1 MMSELLR
8 DLRYALR
15 SLLKSP
21 GFAFVTVVTLALGI
35 GANTAIFSV
44 VNAVL
49 LRPLPFHEPDRLIVV
64 RETYGGGSVGT
75 VSGPNFVDW
84 RDRSRSFEGV
94 TASRGASLAMVGEG
108 EPEEVRGARVSAEF
122 FRVLGVDL
130 LLGRGFAAGEDQGEP
145 SVAVIGERV
154 WRDRFAADPGVL
166 SRTIRLSGREYSI
179 VGVAPASLTYPG
191 RAEVWLPLGFGVG
204 QASVRGSH
212 SYDVVARLKPG
223 MDVETARQDL
233 VAIARALEAEYPEN
247 NTGRSVVTIPLADD
261 TVGAVRPALMLLT
274 GAVALVLLIACAN
287 VANLFLARAVSRQ
300 REIAVRA
307 ALGAGRWRLARQVL
321 AEAVALTAAG
331 SLLGLLVAGWAVDL
345 LVAMA
350 PAGIPRVR
358 EIGIDGTVLAYTIVI
373 SAVVGMA
380 FGVIPVL
387 YVASQD
393 PADSFRG
400 EGRGASGNR
409 RRSRLRTALVVAQ
422 ISLALVLLVGAT
434 LLIVSVRRLGEV
446 DPGFRPEGVM
456 TFQLGLSGTKYPD
469 AAVQR
474 AFVQR
479 VVDRLELIPGVQH
492 AGAVFYL
499 PLGSGDVN
507 GDISLEGSAPAAP
520 GQELI
525 AGYRLVAGDYLNTV
539 GVSLVRGRLLGPSDG
554 AGGALTAVVNEALVR
569 KYFGVED
576 PIGRRITFGS
586 PDSTA
591 EWREV
596 VGVVGNVRHLGLTA
610 DPVPEIYVPIQQLAP
625 DFWSVFVAIPLS
637 FVVRSEIGFSA
648 LAPEIRRAV
657 REVDPEQPISRLRE
671 ASELLSDAVARQRFS
686 MLLLVLFGGLALT
699 LAAIGVYG
707 VMAYAVSQRTRELG
721 IRLAL
726 GAGTGSV
733 RALVLRQGLGIA
745 LLGVGL
751 GLGGA
756 LALGRLLTSLL
767 YEVSPAD
774 PRVLVVAVLTLSAV
788 SALATLV
795 PAIRA
800 TRVDPIDALRSE

>member
-1 MMSELLR
+1 MSGLLR
-8 DLRYALR
+8 DLRLALR

-21 GFAFVTVVTLALGI
+21 GFAVVTVVTLALGI

-49 LRPLPFHEPDRLIVV
+49 LRPLAFREPDRLIVV

-84 RDRSRSFEGV
+84 RDRSRSFESV
-94 TASRGASLAMVGEG
+94 TASRGVSLAMAGEG

-122 FRVLGVDL
+122 FRVLRVGL

-145 SVAVIGERV
+145 SVAVIGERI
-154 WRDRFAADPGVL
+154 WRDRFAADPDVL
-166 SRTIRLSGREYSI
+166 GRTIRLSGREYSI

-212 SYDVVARLKPG
+212 SYDVLARLKPG
-223 MDVETARQDL
+223 MDLEAARQDL
-233 VAIARALEAEYPEN
+233 VAIARALETEYPEN

-261 TVGAVRPALMLLT
+261 TTGAVRPALMLLT

-287 VANLFLARAVSRQ
+287 VANLFLARAVTRQ

-350 PAGIPRVR
+350 PAGIPRVQ
-358 EIGIDGTVLAYTIVI
+358 EIGIDGTVLGFTLLI
-373 SAVVGMA
+373 SAVVGIA
-380 FGVIPVL
+380 FGVIPAL

-400 EGRGASGNR
+400 EGRGAGGSR
-409 RRSRLRTALVVAQ
+409 RRSRVRTALVVAQ

-434 LLIVSVRRLGEV
+434 LLIVSVRRLGKV
-446 DPGFRPEGVM
+446 DPGFRPEGVAS
-456 TFQLGLSGTKYPD
+456 FQLGLSGTKYPD

-474 AFVQR
+474 AFITR
-479 VVDRLELIPGVQH
+479 VIDRLELIPGVQH

-499 PLGSGDVN
+499 PLGPGDVN
-507 GDISLEGSAPAAP
+507 GDISLEGSTPAAP
-520 GQELI
+520 GEELI

-554 AGGALTAVVNEALVR
+554 EGGAPAAVVNEALVR
-569 KYFGVED
+569 KYFGGED

-596 VGVVGNVRHLGLTA
+596 VGVVGDVRHLGLTT

-637 FVVRSEIGFSA
+637 FVVRSEVGFSA

-671 ASELLSDAVARQRFS
+671 ASELLSEAVARQRFS
-686 MLLLVLFGGLALT
+686 MLLLVLFSGLALT

-707 VMAYAVSQRTRELG
+707 VMAYTVSQRTRELG

-726 GAGTGSV
+726 GAATGSV
-733 RALVLRQGLGIA
+733 RVLVLRQGLGIA

-767 YEVSPAD
+767 YQVSPAD
-774 PRVLVVAVLTLSAV
+774 PRVLAAAALTLSGV
-788 SALATLV
+788 SALACLV

-800 TRVDPIDALRSE
+800 TRVNPIDALRSE

>member
-1 MMSELLR
+1 MMSDLFR

-21 GFAFVTVVTLALGI
+21 GFALITVVTLALGI

-49 LRPLPFHEPDRLIVV
+49 LRPLPFREPDRLIVL
-64 RETYGGGSVGT
+64 RETYSGGAVGT
-75 VSGPNFVDW
+75 VSGPNFRDW
-84 RDRSRSFEGV
+84 RDRSRSFESM
-94 TASRGASLAMVGEG
+94 TASRGVTLAMAGEG
-108 EPEEVRGARVSAEF
+108 EPEEVRGAQVSAEF
-122 FRVLGVDL
+122 FQVLGVDL

-145 SVAVIGERV
+145 SVAVIGERI

-179 VGVAPASLTYPG
+179 VGVAPASLKYPG
-191 RAEVWLPLGFGVG
+191 RTDVWLPLGFGVG
-204 QASVRGSH
+204 QASARESH
-212 SYDVVARLKPG
+212 SYDVLARLKPG
-223 MDVETARQDL
+223 VDEERARQDL
-233 VAIARALEAEYPEN
+233 AGVARALETEYPES
-247 NTGRSVVTIPLADD
+247 NTGRSVMTVPLADD
-261 TVGAVRPALMLLT
+261 STGAVRPALMLLT

-331 SLLGLLVAGWAVDL
+331 CLLGLLLAGWAVDL
-345 LVAMA
+345 LIALA
-350 PAGIPRVR
+350 PAGIPRVQ
-358 EIGIDGTVLAYTIVI
+358 EIGMDGTVLAYTILI
-373 SAVVGMA
+373 STVVGIG
-380 FGVIPVL
+380 FGVIPAW
-387 YVASQD
+387 YVAGQD

-400 EGRGASGNR
+400 EGRGASGSR
-409 RRSRLRTALVVAQ
+409 RRSRLRAALVVAQ
-422 ISLALVLLVGAT
+422 VSLALVLLVGAT
-434 LLIVSVRRLGEV
+434 LLIVTVRRLGAV
-446 DPGFRPEGVM
+446 DPGFRPEGVAS
-456 TFQLGLSGTKYPD
+456 FQLGLLGAKYPD
-469 AAVQR
+469 ASAQR
-474 AFVQR
+474 GFVGR
-479 VVDRLELIPGVQH
+479 VLDRLELIPGVQH

-507 GDISLEGSAPAAP
+507 GDISLEGSPPAAP
-520 GQELI
+520 GQELM
-525 AGYRLVAGDYLNTV
+525 AGYRLVAGDYQNTV
-539 GVSLVRGRLLGPSDG
+539 GVSLVRGRLLGRSDG
-554 AGGALTAVVNEALVR
+554 AGGVPAAVVNEALVR
-569 KYFGVED
+569 KYFGGEN

-591 EWREV
+591 EWREI
-596 VGVVGNVRHLGLTA
+596 VGVVGNVRHLGLTT
-610 DPVPEIYVPIQQLAP
+610 DPMPEIYVPIQQLAP
-625 DFWSVFVAIPLS
+625 DFWSIFASIPIS
-637 FVVRSEIGFSA
+637 FVVRSDREFSA
-648 LAPEIRRAV
+648 LAPEIRRAI
-657 REVDPEQPISRLRE
+657 REVDPEQPISGLRE
-671 ASELLSDAVARQRFS
+671 AGELLSDAVARQRFS
-686 MLLLVLFGGLALT
+686 MMLLVLFGSLALT

-707 VMAYAVSQRTRELG
+707 VMAYTVSQRTRELG

-726 GAGTGSV
+726 GARTGSV
-733 RALVLRQGLGIA
+733 RTLVLRQGLGIA

-767 YEVSPAD
+767 YDVSPAD
-774 PRVLVVAVLTLSAV
+774 PRVLGAAALTLSAV
-788 SALATLV
+788 SAFASLV

>member
-1 MMSELLR
+1 MMPDMLR

-21 GFAFVTVVTLALGI
+21 GFALITVVTLALGI

-49 LRPLPFHEPDRLIVV
+49 LRPLPFREPDRLIVV
-64 RETYGGGSVGT
+64 RETYSGGTVGT
-75 VSGPNFVDW
+75 VSGPNFRDW
-84 RDRSRSFEGV
+84 RDRSRSFESM
-94 TASRGASLAMVGEG
+94 TASRGVTLALVGEG
-108 EPEEVRGARVSAEF
+108 EPEEVRGAQVSAEF

-145 SVAVIGERV
+145 SVAVIGERI
-154 WRDRFAADPGVL
+154 WRDRFGADPGVL
-166 SRTIRLSGREYSI
+166 NRTIRLSGREYSI
-179 VGVAPASLTYPG
+179 VGVAPASLIYPG
-191 RAEVWLPLGFGVG
+191 RREVWLPLGFGVG
-204 QASVRGSH
+204 QASSRESH
-212 SYDVVARLKPG
+212 SYDVLARLKPG
-223 MDVETARQDL
+223 VDVEQARQDL
-233 VAIARALEAEYPEN
+233 AGVARALETEYPES
-247 NTGRSVVTIPLADD
+247 NTGRSVVTVPLADD
-261 TVGAVRPALMLLT
+261 STGAVRPALMLLT

-300 REIAVRA
+300 RELAVRA

-321 AEAVALTAAG
+321 AEAVALTTAG
-331 SLLGLLVAGWAVDL
+331 CLLGLLLAGWAVDL
-345 LVAMA
+345 LIALA
-350 PAGIPRVR
+350 PAGIPRVQ
-358 EIGIDGTVLAYTIVI
+358 EIGMDGTVLVYTIVI
-373 SAVVGMA
+373 STVVGIG
-380 FGVIPVL
+380 FGVVPAW
-387 YVASQD
+387 YVAGQD

-400 EGRGASGNR
+400 EGRGTSGSR
-409 RRSRLRTALVVAQ
+409 RRSRLRAALVVAQ
-422 ISLALVLLVGAT
+422 VSLALVLLVGAT
-434 LLIVSVRRLGEV
+434 LLIVTVRRLGAV
-446 DPGFRPEGVM
+446 DPGFRPEGVA
-456 TFQLGLSGTKYPD
+456 TFQLGLMGAKYPD
-469 AAVQR
+469 ANAQR
-474 AFVQR
+474 GFVHR
-479 VVDRLELIPGVQH
+479 VLDRLELIPGVRH

-507 GDISLEGSAPAAP
+507 GNISLEGSLPAGP
-520 GQELI
+520 GRELM

-539 GVSLVRGRLLGPSDG
+539 GVSLVRGRLLGRSDG
-554 AGGALTAVVNEALVR
+554 EGGAPAAVVNEALVR
-569 KYFGVED
+569 KYFGGEN

-591 EWREV
+591 EWREI
-596 VGVVGNVRHLGLTA
+596 VGVVGNVRHLGLTT
-610 DPVPEIYVPIQQLAP
+610 DPMPEIYVPIQQLAP
-625 DFWSVFVAIPLS
+625 DFWSIFAPIPIS
-637 FVVRSEIGFSA
+637 FVVRSGIEFSA

-657 REVDPEQPISRLRE
+657 REVDPEQPISGLRE
-671 ASELLSDAVARQRFS
+671 ATELLSDAVARQRFS

-707 VMAYAVSQRTRELG
+707 VMAYAVTQRTRELG

-726 GAGTGSV
+726 GARTGSV

-745 LLGVGL
+745 LLGVVL

-767 YEVSPAD
+767 YDVSPAD
-774 PRVLVVAVLTLSAV
+774 PRVLGAAALTLSVV
-788 SALATLV
+788 SALASLV